1 MNVNRLKELR
11 LEKDLSL
18 KEVATSVGLAESQ
31 LSYYENGKREP
42 RKGSDTW
49 EKLAN
54 YFDVSVGY
62 IMGIS
67 DQKVSEEKALEVAK
81 KIFNDGLN
89 RIDDFEERER
99 KAFEYFKSK
108 DINSVLKNTM
118 KRYFSI
124 PVVMEYKDLQELK
137 DLNFLEFWLSYDL
150 WEQYRIAVKT
160 NTNLIDKIYY
170 SLPVDEDVS
179 DYKKFEVHRKTI
191 SNNIF
196 NRIELVTYFFE
207 TGIDNELESDLINI
221 LEDTR
226 DRLRNLIDKY
236 PDKKS
241 HLEQTVQALV
251 FNNDGAEK
259 TYSFWKRVGTQDV
272 EDETNLSET
281 DKQELIK
288 IASQLIKEQN

>member
-1 MNVNRLKELR
+1 MNRLKELR

-49 EKLAN
+49 KNLAN

-67 DQKVSEEKALEVAK
+67 NQKISEEKALLVAK
-81 KIFNDGLN
+81 KIFNDGLK

-99 KAFEYFKSK
+99 KAFDYFKSK
-108 DINSVLKNTM
+108 DIDAVLKNAM
-118 KRYFSI
+118 KIYFTI
-124 PVVMEYKDLQELK
+124 PVVTERKDLQELK
-137 DLNFLEFWLSYDL
+137 DLNFLEFWLPYHL
-150 WEQYRIAVKT
+150 WEQYRAAEKT

-170 SLPVDEDVS
+170 SLPVEEEVS
-179 DYKKFEVHRKTI
+179 QYKNFEIHRKTI
-191 SNNIF
+191 SNNVS

-207 TGIDNELESDLINI
+207 SSIDKELESDLIDI

-226 DRLRNLIDKY
+226 VKLRNLVDKY
-236 PDKKS
+236 PDKQS
-241 HLEQTVQALV
+241 HVEQAIHALV
-251 FNNDGAEK
+251 FNNDGYDNA
-259 TYSFWKRVGTQDV
+259 YSFWKRIGTQDI
-272 EDETNLSET
+272 EDETNLSEK
-281 DKQELIK
+281 DKQEMIR
-288 IASQLIKEQN
+288 IASLMIKEPK